1 MEQQKLPN
9 VTIAI
14 VLAILSFVCCCFG
27 GIPGAIMAGIA
38 FFLLRGDEKRYRE
51 NPELYSNYSQ
61 LKTARI
67 IAIIG
72 LVVGILYF
80 LWTFYQIS
88 QMGGWEAYMEK
99 SRELMEQ
106 WGIEE

>member
-1 MEQQKLPN
+1 
-9 VTIAI
+9 V
-14 VLAILSFVCCCFG
+14 
-27 GIPGAIMAGIA
+27 A
-38 FFLLRGDEKRYRE
+38 FFLIRADEKRYRE

-72 LVVGILYF
+72 LVLGILYF
-80 LWTFYQIS
+80 FWTFYQIS
-88 QMGGWEAYMEK
+88 QMGGWDAYMEK
-99 SRELMEQ
+99 SREMMEQ

>member
-1 MEQQKLPN
+1 
-9 VTIAI
+9 V
-14 VLAILSFVCCCFG
+14 
-27 GIPGAIMAGIA
+27 
-38 FFLLRGDEKRYRE
+38 RGDEKRYQA

-61 LKTARI
+61 LRTARI

-80 LWTFYQIS
+80 IWTFYQIS
-88 QMGGWEAYMEK
+88 QMGGWDAYMEK
-99 SRELMEQ
+99 SREMMEQ